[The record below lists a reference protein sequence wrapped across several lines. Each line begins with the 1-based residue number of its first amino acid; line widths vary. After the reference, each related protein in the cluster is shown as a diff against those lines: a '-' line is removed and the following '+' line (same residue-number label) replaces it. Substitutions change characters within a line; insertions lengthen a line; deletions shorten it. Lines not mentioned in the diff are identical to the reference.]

1 MRSAKV
7 WLECTTAWLACPS
20 HAHARCATLIL
31 VSRSQADPRETLP
44 FQLASAHTQRAH
56 PAVADGSRSSARELS
71 RSSGAQLPWL
81 DPVSEYIEV
90 NLHQS
95 LTVMELAGVAGVSP
109 THFSRLFRQA
119 MGESPYRYVRRRR
132 VDRAEQLIVGTQ
144 LPFRD
149 IARLVG
155 FSDQSHLNR
164 MMRAERGLTPGHL
177 RQTANSVR

>member
-1 MRSAKV
+1 V
-7 WLECTTAWLACPS
+7 WSECPTEWLGCPS
-20 HAHARCATLIL
+20 HACARWATLVL
-31 VSRSQADPRETLP
+31 VGRARGDPREAPPFRLP
-44 FQLASAHTQRAH
+44 SARTGAH
-56 PAVADGSRSSARELS
+56 PVVNHTERLWAREVS
-71 RSSGAQLPWL
+71 RSSGAQIPWL
-81 DPVSEYIEV
+81 DSVSEYIEV

-95 LTVMELAGVAGVSP
+95 LTVTELAGVAHVSP

-132 VDRAEQLIVGTQ
+132 VDRAERLIVGTQ

-164 MMRAERGLTPGHL
+164 MMRAERALTPGQL
-177 RQTANSVR
+177 RRPGN